1 MTHAK
6 ESAMTSPQA
15 LGIALPARAMFE
27 IPDVAGLKI
36 RCLAGCLWLTLDND
50 PRDLVLEPG
59 DSYSG
64 TVHRRALVYALK
76 DAKLAV
82 ASATASPQRHVAPRL
97 QLLAGAQPA

>member
-1 MTHAK
+1 MA
-6 ESAMTSPQA
+6 SSPS

-36 RCLAGCLWLTLDND
+36 RCVAGCLWVTLDND
-50 PRDLVLEPG
+50 PRDLILEPG
-59 DSYSG
+59 DCYSG

-82 ASATASPQRHVAPRL
+82 ASAAAGPQRQAMPRL
-97 QLLAGAQPA
+97 QLQAAAAPA

>member
-1 MTHAK
+1 M
-6 ESAMTSPQA
+6 SSPHA

-50 PRDLVLEPG
+50 PRDLILEPG

-82 ASATASPQRHVAPRL
+82 AAAAAAGTRRQAMPRL
-97 QLLAGAQPA
+97 QLQAAAAPA